1 MRCARHADD
10 CAQQEEWM
18 AEPQEFEVELFGV
31 EGMDTAGLR
40 VPFDVPTVWGTR
52 ARVPVRG
59 TINGVPFRSSIAPM
73 DGGHMMVVN
82 RAMREAMGVK
92 AGDVVTV
99 VMEWDTAP
107 REVAVPDD
115 LTAGLDADEAA
126 QAGWERASYT
136 RRKEIVRALEEA
148 KTEAT
153 RARRLAKA
161 LAELA
166 APTAKGEKGA

>member
-1 MRCARHADD
+1 
-10 CAQQEEWM
+10 M
-18 AEPQEFEVELFGV
+18 AEPQTFQVELFAV
-31 EGMDTAGLR
+31 EGMDTAGMR
-40 VPFDVPTVWGTR
+40 VPFDVPAVWGTR

-82 RAMREAMGVK
+82 RQMREAMGVK

-107 REVAVPDD
+107 REVTVPDD
-115 LTAGLDADEAA
+115 LAAALERDEAA

-136 RRKEIVRALEEA
+136 RRKEIVVALNEA
-148 KTEAT
+148 KAAAT
-153 RARRLAKA
+153 RTRRLAKA

-166 APTAKGEKGA
+166 ELGTKAKRGT

>member
-1 MRCARHADD
+1 MP
-10 CAQQEEWM
+10 
-18 AEPQEFEVELFGV
+18 EPLKFQVELFGV

-59 TINGVPFRSSIAPM
+59 TLNGVPFHSSIAPM
-73 DGGHMMVVN
+73 GDGHYMVVN

-99 VMEWDTAP
+99 VLEWDTAP
-107 REVAVPDD
+107 RTVTVPSDRAAA
-115 LTAGLDADEAA
+115 LAADEAA

-136 RRKEIVRALEEA
+136 RRKEIVVALNEA
-148 KTEAT
+148 KAPAT
-153 RARRLAKA
+153 RANRLAKA
-161 LAELA
+161 LAEMTELA
-166 APTAKGEKGA
+166 EKLKRKA

>member
-1 MRCARHADD
+1 MAD
-10 CAQQEEWM
+10 
-18 AEPQEFEVELFGV
+18 PQTFQVELFAV
-31 EGMDTAGLR
+31 EGMDTAGMR

-59 TINGVPFRSSIAPM
+59 TINGFPFRSSIAPM
-73 DGGHMMVVN
+73 GGGHMMVVN
-82 RAMREAMGVK
+82 REMREGAGVK

-107 REVAVPDD
+107 REVTVPDD
-115 LTAGLDADEAA
+115 LAAALEGDEAE

-136 RRKEIVRALEEA
+136 RRKEIVVALAEA
-148 KTEAT
+148 KSAAT

-166 APTAKGEKGA
+166 ALAAQGKRGT